1 MKYFLIFL
9 MLFFCF
15 QSFAQTT
22 DQIRAQMAKIRQT
35 TNWNDPAA
43 AAKANEQ
50 IRELAKK
57 LMAVNIDTG
66 GTGSTQQQKNDENSK
81 DAQKLNELSREMID
95 QKIDIWSQIWKSAVG
110 GKGADILLAEPLR
123 DKIVQEFKDDES
135 PSATNADYF
144 SEKDLLVIDMSLPTA
159 QQLINQMEYYKSI
172 KTLVVTGGKN
182 GAIVNLNDILTKAS
196 AYPLKELYIINFKH
210 FVNTIP
216 QKVGLFGKLNLL
228 ALFNNNIEKL
238 PPGVGNLTSLKVL
251 YVDMNPLIT
260 LEPVIT
266 SLKQLDTIGVAKTK
280 ISDEELERIRQS
292 LTKCKILEQ

>member
-57 LMAVNIDTG
+57 LIAVNIDTG

-81 DAQKLNELSREMID
+81 DTQKLNELSREMID

-159 QQLINQMEYYKSI
+159 QQLINQMECYKSI

-216 QKVGLFGKLNLL
+216 EKVGLFGKLNLL